1 MFLIIGKEITDIN
14 FLSDAEFTC
23 ISAVSCL
30 PAAKTKHVL
39 FAFGGIS
46 VVRLLQ
52 NQKKKMT

>member
-1 MFLIIGKEITDIN
+1 MFLII
-14 FLSDAEFTC
+14 SDAVFTY
-23 ISAVSCL
+23 ISAASCL

-52 NQKKKMT
+52 NQKKKVT